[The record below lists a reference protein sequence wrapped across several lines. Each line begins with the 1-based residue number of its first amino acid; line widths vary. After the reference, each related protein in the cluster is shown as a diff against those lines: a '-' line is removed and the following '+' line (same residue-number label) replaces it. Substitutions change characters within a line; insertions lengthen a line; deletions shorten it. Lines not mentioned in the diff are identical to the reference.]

1 VKPSSGAIFFL
12 AVDSAAKPGV
22 IGNYR
27 VFATIG
33 RGGMAD
39 VYLGEV
45 KGLGGGRKL
54 TAIKALRLAG
64 CPDPHEAVAMF
75 LDEARLA
82 GRLQHPNIVETY
94 CVAECGGEHFMAME
108 YLDGQSLRAVQ
119 ARLGLRGLPLPS
131 QLRILAE
138 TARALHHAHELVD
151 FDGLPL
157 RVVHRDVSPHNVFL
171 TYQGQTKVLDFG
183 ISLASDA
190 LHRPNPALIRG
201 KADYIAP
208 EQIRGDLVDRRADVF
223 SLGVMLWEALTAKRF
238 AGGDRVSDLDKM
250 QRRLRGSEARIH
262 GLALAVDGR
271 LSRLCDRAIALD
283 PRSRHATASEFARD
297 IEDYLNFAG
306 LYPAPSD
313 LEALLMPAF
322 RPERIARQQLIER
335 GLGLAE
341 PAPYRKPPVGAV
353 FARPASLGG
362 NGVELRRGT
371 PPVHSH
377 TRPTRAQ
384 EVLDNE
390 GPVASGIWTIP
401 PDHAGR
407 TSEEEISA
415 PRQCAPPLRTAPS
428 TRPPIATP
436 APTNS
441 TLTLVASPMSGVG
454 RGFRVRDVG
463 AFLVAV
469 ALAFALALATTA
481 SFAGVDKVERTN
493 LASGQARS
501 ARGLQAGW

>member
-1 VKPSSGAIFFL
+1 
-12 AVDSAAKPGV
+12 VDSAAKPGV

-45 KGLGGGRKL
+45 EEPRRGRKL
-54 TAIKALRLAG
+54 IAIKALRLAG
-64 CPDPHEAVAMF
+64 CPDPREAVAMF

-94 CVAECGGEHFMAME
+94 CVAECGGEHFIAME

-119 ARLGLRGLPLPS
+119 ARLGLRGLPLSS

-138 TARALHHAHELVD
+138 TARALHHAHELVN

-223 SLGVMLWEALTAKRF
+223 SLGVMLWETLTAMRF

-250 QRRLRGSEARIH
+250 QRRLQGSEARRH
-262 GLALAVDGR
+262 GLARSVDGR
-271 LSRLCDRAIALD
+271 LSRICERAIALD
-283 PRSRHATASEFARD
+283 PRSRHATASEFAKD
-297 IEDYLNFAG
+297 IEDYLTFAG
-306 LYPAPSD
+306 PYPAPSD
-313 LEALLMPAF
+313 LETLLMQAF

-335 GLGLAE
+335 GLGLPE
-341 PAPYRKPPVGAV
+341 SRPRRKPPVGAV

-362 NGVELRRGT
+362 NGVGPRREIRS
-371 PPVHSH
+371 VHSY
-377 TRPTRAQ
+377 TQPTRAQ
-384 EVLDNE
+384 EVLDQE

-401 PDHAGR
+401 RDPAGR
-407 TSEEEISA
+407 TCEARTSA
-415 PRQCAPPLRTAPS
+415 PRPCALPLSPS
-428 TRPPIATP
+428 PSARPPIASVATARPSTNGTP
-436 APTNS
+436 N
-441 TLTLVASPMSGVG
+441 LVASPMSGAG

-469 ALAFALALATTA
+469 ALAFALAFATTTG
-481 SFAGVDKVERTN
+481 FPGVDHVERTS
-493 LASGQARS
+493 LSSGHSRTAPSLR
-501 ARGLQAGW
+501 AGW